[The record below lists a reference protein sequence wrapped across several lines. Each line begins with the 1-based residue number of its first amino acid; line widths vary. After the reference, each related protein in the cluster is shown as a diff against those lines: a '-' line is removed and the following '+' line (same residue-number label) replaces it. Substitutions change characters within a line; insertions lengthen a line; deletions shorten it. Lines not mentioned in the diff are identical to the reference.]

1 MARSDC
7 LRSSQRVSGLP
18 KQSSGESARNADLRS
33 VEEGPTGW
41 RRAQIVQIC
50 TSAESGWGRGFGLRR
65 VRVVL
70 AGLGHVVIHAE
81 VAGSSGGDR
90 ARARRVRQ
98 GPAARSPHWGLSLRW
113 AVSTMRRC
121 MVVSIG
127 AVVPVR
133 RGSLLVILCGSS
145 DA

>member
-33 VEEGPTGW
+33 VGGRDPPVGGVLRSSRYA
-41 RRAQIVQIC
+41 RRPNP
-50 TSAESGWGRGFGLRR
+50 GGGRGFGLRR

-70 AGLGHVVIHAE
+70 AGLGHVVIHAD
-81 VAGSSGGDR
+81 VVDGSGGDR
-90 ARARRVRQ
+90 AGTP
-98 GPAARSPHWGLSLRW
+98 GPGGKISPL
-113 AVSTMRRC
+113 
-121 MVVSIG
+121 G
-127 AVVPVR
+127 AVASLGGVHHAALHGGVHR
-133 RGSLLVILCGSS
+133 SCCLSAAGELLVILCRTS